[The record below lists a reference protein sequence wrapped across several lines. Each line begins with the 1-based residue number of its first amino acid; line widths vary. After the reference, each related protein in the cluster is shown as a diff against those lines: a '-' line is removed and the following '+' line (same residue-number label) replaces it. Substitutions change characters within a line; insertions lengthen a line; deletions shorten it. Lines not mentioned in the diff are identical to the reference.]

1 MSEKVLNIIKDKN
14 IIIPLYMLK
23 FRKKMN
29 LEMESFVFLM
39 YLYSFGQKL
48 LFDAKQISEDLD
60 IEITEL
66 MQMINSLVER
76 SLLELEVVK
85 NEKGIIE
92 EYIVLDLFF
101 EKINLSLIEE
111 STKEEKATDIFEDIE
126 REFGRT
132 ISPIEIE
139 IIRGWLE
146 AKFSEEMIRLAL
158 REASFNGVNN
168 LKYIDRILFE
178 WDKLNLN
185 SKEAIENHLTNRQ
198 NKKRTSKDK
207 EEVFDYDW
215 LNSDE

>member
-39 YLYSFGQKL
+39 YLYSFSQKL

>member
-39 YLYSFGQKL
+39 YLYSFSQKL

-198 NKKRTSKDK
+198 NKKRTSQDK

>member
-14 IIIPLYMLK
+14 IVIPLYMLK
-23 FRKKMN
+23 FRKKVN
-29 LEMESFVFLM
+29 LDMESFVFLM

-48 LFDAKQISEDLD
+48 MFDAQQISEDLD
-60 IEITEL
+60 LEITEL
-66 MQMINSLVER
+66 MQQINSLVEKN
-76 SLLELEVVK
+76 LIELEVVK
-85 NEKGIIE
+85 NDKGIIE
-92 EYIVLDLFF
+92 EYIVMDLFF
-101 EKINLSLIEE
+101 QKINMSLIEE
-111 STKEEKATDIFEDIE
+111 STKDDKATDVFEDIE

-158 REASFNGVNN
+158 KEASFNGVNN

-185 SKEAIENHLTNRQ
+185 TKEAIEKHLASRQ
-198 NKKRTSKDK
+198 QKKQSSKNK

-215 LNSDE
+215 LGTNE

>member
-76 SLLELEVVK
+76 SLLDLEVVK

-146 AKFSEEMIRLAL
+146 AKFSEIGRAH
-158 REASFNGVNN
+158 V
-168 LKYIDRILFE
+168 
-178 WDKLNLN
+178 
-185 SKEAIENHLTNRQ
+185 
-198 NKKRTSKDK
+198 
-207 EEVFDYDW
+207 
-215 LNSDE
+215 

>member
-39 YLYSFGQKL
+39 YLYSFSQKL

-111 STKEEKATDIFEDIE
+111 STKEEKPTDIFEDIE